1 MGRKA
6 NLVKVIVGLL
16 VYASLCPSV
25 HAQPQRPGPR
35 QMGAPSHRPPPTQS
49 VRERWSA
56 MPPAE
61 RQAFQ
66 RNAERWMRMSP
77 AERDLLRAR
86 ENLRRE
92 QIRRETEAA
101 LRESGLSLDPQR
113 RDLFESRYM
122 QERRNMERALRR
134 QIETERQQQLPAL
147 IQQLKKEFQLE
158 QPLNASP
165 RPRATGS
172 PKGE

>member
-1 MGRKA
+1 VGRKA

-16 VYASLCPSV
+16 VYASLCAPMQV
-25 HAQPQRPGPR
+25 QPQRPGPR
-35 QMGAPSHRPPPTQS
+35 QMGPPSHRPPPGQS

-56 MPPAE
+56 LPPAE

-77 AERDLLRAR
+77 AERDLLRTR

-92 QIRRETEAA
+92 QIRREAEGA
-101 LRESGLSLDPQR
+101 LRQSGISLDPHR

-122 QERRNMERALRR
+122 QERRKMERALRD

-158 QPLNASP
+158 RPLNASP
-165 RPRATGS
+165 LPRATES

>member
-1 MGRKA
+1 
-6 NLVKVIVGLL
+6 LCI
-16 VYASLCPSV
+16 YASLSAPV
-25 HAQPQRPGPR
+25 KAQPQRAGPR
-35 QMGAPSHRPPPTQS
+35 QMGPSSHRPPPAQS

-56 MPPAE
+56 LPPAE

-86 ENLRRE
+86 ENWRRE

-101 LRESGLSLDPQR
+101 LRQSGLSLDPRR

-122 QERRNMERALRR
+122 QERRRMEQTLRR
-134 QIETERQQQLPAL
+134 HIEIERQQQLPAL
-147 IQQLKKEFQLE
+147 IQQLKRELQLE
-158 QPLNASP
+158 EPLSASP
-165 RPRATGS
+165 LPKATES
-172 PKGE
+172 PKGK

>member
-1 MGRKA
+1 VGRKA
-6 NLVKVIVGLL
+6 NIVKVIVGLL
-16 VYASLCPSV
+16 VYASLCPAAQ
-25 HAQPQRPGPR
+25 AQPQRPGAR
-35 QMGAPSHRPPPTQS
+35 QMGPPPHRPAQS

-61 RQAFQ
+61 RQTFQ

-77 AERDLLRAR
+77 TERDLLRAR
-86 ENLRRE
+86 ENWRRE
-92 QIRRETEAA
+92 HIRRETEAA
-101 LRESGLSLDPQR
+101 LRQSGLSLDPQR

-122 QERRNMERALRR
+122 QERRKMEQTLRH
-134 QIETERQQQLPAL
+134 QIEIEREQQLPAL

-165 RPRATGS
+165 LPKAAES
-172 PKGE
+172 PKSK